1 MQMDFQA
8 LVSGMPSKRGA
19 VYTLENG
26 ACVARTYSQLH
37 HDAMAARTL
46 LLGWGVKPGMRV
58 GIYAPNSYHWLVYD
72 LALLSIRAVTVAFTD
87 DFQGRLEEAT
97 LDTYGVSLLLLTK
110 NAKHSFPKGSG
121 HIVFLDAPSPSARAL
136 ERSFPRH
143 GDEDDHLTLVFSS
156 GSSGRLK
163 GLVISR
169 VGTCATLP
177 PIMDAIGV
185 NKRDRLLLFLPLSN
199 FQQRF
204 LCYAALQYDFDL
216 IITDHA
222 ALFSALKKLHPTILL
237 APPIFYQMLYG
248 ECTLHTSIKRRCR
261 DILAGITSFLPSAPL
276 RRHIARLLFQDVYQ
290 QFGHSIRLL
299 ITGMAPIRRN
309 IGLFFAR
316 AQLPLCEAYGM
327 VEAGVMAF
335 RDPAS
340 KEFGSVGKPLRD
352 VRFRI
357 EKDGELIVSRPFP
370 LTLRYFQCAEG
381 ENECTFLSSDS
392 IATGDIG
399 KFDADGNLFIMGRK
413 GEAIV
418 TSSGHKIHPEIIERE
433 VNNCP
438 EVANSVV
445 FQREN
450 ATHLSC
456 IVSLNVPA
464 SEDVKQR
471 VRKFVQNAQGARKVA
486 RFVEVIFADVSF
498 SRENGMLRPNMKID
512 RRSVVARW
520 SSPESPLA
528 ASRGP
533 KCEPVASSGY

>member
-1 MQMDFQA
+1 MDFQNLVPA
-8 LVSGMPSKRGA
+8 LPSKRGA

-26 ACVARTYSQLH
+26 ASVARSYFQLH
-37 HDAMAARTL
+37 QDIISARDL
-46 LLGWGVKPGMRV
+46 LFRWGVKRGMRV

-72 LALLSIRAVTVAFTD
+72 LALLNIGAVSVAFTD
-87 DFQGRLEEAT
+87 DFQGRLNEAT
-97 LDTYGVSLLLLTK
+97 LETYGVSLLLLSK
-110 NAKHSFPKGSG
+110 NARHSFPKDCK
-121 HIVFLDAPSPSARAL
+121 HIAFLDAPSPNARVL
-136 ERSFPRH
+136 ERSFLRH
-143 GDEDDHLTLVFSS
+143 GDEDDHLSLVFSS

-169 VGTCATLP
+169 MGTCATLP

-185 NKRDRLLLFLPLSN
+185 HKRDRLLLFLPLSN

-222 ALFSALKKLHPTILL
+222 ALFSALKRLHPTILL
-237 APPIFYQMLYG
+237 APPVFYQMLYG
-248 ECTLHTSIKRRCR
+248 EYARHSSVKRRCR
-261 DILAGITSFLPSAPL
+261 DILAGIASFLPSAPL

-299 ITGMAPIRRN
+299 ITGMAPIRRD

-335 RDPAS
+335 RDPGS
-340 KEFGSVGKPLRD
+340 REFGSVGKPLRD
-352 VRFRI
+352 VHFRI
-357 EKDGELIVSRPFP
+357 ETDGELIVSRPFP

-381 ENECTFLSSDS
+381 ENERTFLSSNS

-433 VNNCP
+433 INNCP
-438 EVANSVV
+438 EIANSVV

-456 IVSLNVPA
+456 VVSLNVPA
-464 SEDVKQR
+464 SEEVRQR
-471 VRKFVQNAQGARKVA
+471 VQKFIQGTQGAKKIA
-486 RFVEVIFADVSF
+486 RFVEVIFADAGF

-520 SSPESPLA
+520 SGPESPRA
-528 ASRGP
+528 AGQGP
-533 KCEPVASSGY
+533 KREPATSSGY